1 VEPGLDFDHAL
12 GETVCGLLERQR
24 QDGWHR
30 GAQCY
35 VSLRGETA
43 LDVAIGESAPDRPL
57 ETTDVMLWYSSGK
70 PFTTVAILQLWE
82 QGRLAL
88 DDPVARFIPSW
99 GNGKEHCTL
108 RHVLVHTGG
117 FPMWGDPAFDHD
129 EPYAEAVARIAAAPA
144 AWEPGTAAGYHPV
157 TAWKILGAVVEA
169 VDGRPIA
176 RYVHDEIAVPLGL
189 DATFLG
195 IPVDVQVELGPRIVP
210 VEWRGHMMPNVEADG
225 TFSMVPYHVDRV
237 HNEPWHIA
245 KVEPAGGMRGPAREL
260 GAFYESL
267 LGHGPALLAPT
278 TVELMTKV
286 HRWGLRDAVF
296 AFDAPWALGMAVD
309 FSGGTGWR
317 AYGHGGMASSRAIAD
332 PECGLVM
339 VVVANGLPGFFQAE
353 QRVTELT
360 DAVYRALGP
369 AFAPR
374 RRPTTPRAA
383 GSTMS
388 T

>member
-1 VEPGLDFDHAL
+1 VAPGLDFDPAL
-12 GETVCGLLERQR
+12 GETVCVLLERQR

-43 LDVAIGESAPDRPL
+43 LDVAIGESVPDRPL

-88 DDPVARFIPSW
+88 DDPVARFVPGWS
-99 GNGKEHCTL
+99 NGKESCTL

-157 TAWKILGAVVEA
+157 TGWKILGAVVEA
-169 VDGRPIA
+169 VDGRPIE

-210 VEWRGHMMPNVEADG
+210 VEWRGHMMPNVAADG

-296 AFDAPWALGMAVD
+296 AFDAPWGLGMAVD

-317 AYGHGGMASSRAIAD
+317 AYGHGGMASSRAVAD

-339 VVVANGLPGFFQAE
+339 AVVANGLPGFFQAE

-360 DAVYRALGP
+360 DAVYGALGP

-374 RRPTTPRAA
+374 RRPTTPRTP
-383 GSTMS
+383 GSLIS
-388 T
+388 S